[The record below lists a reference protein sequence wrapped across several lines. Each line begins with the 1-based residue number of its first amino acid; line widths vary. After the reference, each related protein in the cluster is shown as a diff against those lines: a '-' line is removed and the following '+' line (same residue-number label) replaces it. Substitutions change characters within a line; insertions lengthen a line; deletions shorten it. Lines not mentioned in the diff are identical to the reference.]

1 MTIDTTVRQIMQTPK
16 VLGFA
21 QCSEAGEVV
30 MREGR
35 EVESL
40 ATVLGHFM
48 RVAARLGGSPGLHDC
63 HQASIQGKSLTV
75 VCMPYE
81 GGAVG
86 VVVDARAQIAEVA
99 LMMRRAIDETRA
111 Q

>member
-1 MTIDTTVRQIMQTPK
+1 MTNDRIVRQIMQTPK

-21 QCSEAGEVV
+21 QCSKAGEVV
-30 MREGR
+30 VREGR

-40 ATVLGHFM
+40 ATVLGHYM
-48 RVAARLGGSPGLHDC
+48 RVATRLGASPDLNDC
-63 HQASIQGKSLTV
+63 HQASIKGKALTV

-86 VVVDARAQIAEVA
+86 VVVDARAQIADVA
-99 LMMRRAIDETRA
+99 LMMRRAIDQNRT

>member
-1 MTIDTTVRQIMQTPK
+1 MTNDMTVRQIMQTPH

-30 MREGR
+30 KREGR
-35 EVESL
+35 ELEAL

-48 RVAARLGGSPGLHDC
+48 RVAARLDGSPGLHDC
-63 HQASIQGKSLTV
+63 HEASIAGKSLTV

-86 VVVDARAQIAEVA
+86 VVVEARTHVAEIA
-99 LMMRRAIDETRA
+99 LMMRRAIDASYAR
-111 Q
+111 